1 MPKQFYTERDIEKL
15 VSSGTRTLAL
25 NDDIVLTEQAYE
37 AARRLGVAL
46 LQDRP
51 SAPPSAPVRPYL
63 SAIPADK
70 KPAAPAPQPITPPA
84 PAAQPA
90 PAVAATPT
98 IPAAAQPS
106 QPSQGSPTAERIRA
120 AVIARLGDSVDP
132 ALLNTIIRRVLDSTG
147 VK

>member
-51 SAPPSAPVRPYL
+51 AAPPSAPVRPYL

-70 KPAAPAPQPITPPA
+70 KPAPLAPQPVAPPA
-84 PAAQPA
+84 PVAQPA
-90 PAVAATPT
+90 PAAPT
-98 IPAAAQPS
+98 GASP
-106 QPSQGSPTAERIRA
+106 QGSPTAERIRA